1 MSDLIDVNA
10 NNWEQKVTKSNL
22 LAVVYFWHNQ
32 CPWCFQF
39 TPILDEVAQEYRG
52 QLMFV
57 KLNMLEDASNQEIA
71 SNYGIMSTP
80 TLMFFCGRR
89 PVGQLVGYMSKED
102 LENALNSM
110 LARYRQC
117 LAQSTEVRPAYVV

>member
-1 MSDLIDVNA
+1 
-10 NNWEQKVTKSNL
+10 
-22 LAVVYFWHNQ
+22 
-32 CPWCFQF
+32 
-39 TPILDEVAQEYRG
+39 
-52 QLMFV
+52 MFV
-57 KLNMLEDASNQEIA
+57 KLNMLEDTSSQEIA

-80 TLMFFCGRR
+80 TLMFFCSRR

-110 LARYRQC
+110 LTRYRQC